1 MARILVAED
10 DTAVKSFVS
19 RALAHRGH
27 RVTSVEDGVQALE
40 ALDGDSFDLLI
51 TDIVMSSLDGIG
63 LALKVAKDFPSLP
76 VLLMTGYYAE
86 RQRAHNPEELIC
98 EVITKPFTLQKHC
111 EAAEDAI
118 TAAQRPYPSTAN
130 QPPTPQKQPIR
141 REKRTE

>member
-1 MARILVAED
+1 MRGARSVVKTSSPGQSAGDRQSMARILVAED

-51 TDIVMSSLDGIG
+51 TDIVMPSLDGIG

-76 VLLMTGYYAE
+76 VLLMTGYSAE
-86 RQRAHNPEELIC
+86 RQDR
-98 EVITKPFTLQKHC
+98 K
-111 EAAEDAI
+111 
-118 TAAQRPYPSTAN
+118 STRLN
-130 QPPTPQKQPIR
+130 SSH
-141 REKRTE
+141 

>member
-1 MARILVAED
+1 MRISDWSSDVCSSDLD

-51 TDIVMSSLDGIG
+51 TDIVMPSLDGIG

-76 VLLMTGYYAE
+76 VLLMTGYSAE
-86 RQRAHNPEELIC
+86 RQRAHNLEELIC
-98 EVITKPFTLQKHC
+98 EVITKPFTLQVIC
-111 EAAEDAI
+111 EAAE
-118 TAAQRPYPSTAN
+118 AALDRKSTRLTSSHSCAS
-130 QPPTPQKQPIR
+130 R
-141 REKRTE
+141 